1 MSDWRHRWLTSA
13 GLGLGLLTEMEYIAS
28 RSVWEESSELYFE
41 VRGTSK
47 WWSSADGWG
56 QGFVVSKEVWD
67 EILGELSAF

>member
-1 MSDWRHRWLTSA
+1 MADFCRT
-13 GLGLGLLTEMEYIAS
+13 GLGLTNLDGMHS
-28 RSVWEESSELYFE
+28 RVGQFGEESSELYFE
-41 VRGTSK
+41 VHGTAK